1 MMFAQYF
8 IFYCYYFDALLSR
21 VKRIRI
27 LSKYILRYLI
37 YVPMVF
43 KVSLI
48 SQYIFCSY
56 GFSLQYCFV
65 FLVYM
70 YPQLKPRHCKS
81 KLQDTAVDFARILEI
96 SREIRNSILL
106 VAKK

>member
-1 MMFAQYF
+1 
-8 IFYCYYFDALLSR
+8 
-21 VKRIRI
+21 
-27 LSKYILRYLI
+27 
-37 YVPMVF
+37 
-43 KVSLI
+43 
-48 SQYIFCSY
+48 
-56 GFSLQYCFV
+56 
-65 FLVYM
+65 M